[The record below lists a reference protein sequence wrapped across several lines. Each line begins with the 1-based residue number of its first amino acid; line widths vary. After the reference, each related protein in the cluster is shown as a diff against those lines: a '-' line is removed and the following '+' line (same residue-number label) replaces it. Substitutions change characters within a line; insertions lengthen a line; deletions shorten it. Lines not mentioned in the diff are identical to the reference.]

1 MADPWL
7 VPVRSLRRVVGSTH
21 HEHRCGRLGQ
31 LSVADT
37 LVAADA
43 MVDADVTLSA
53 IHGGVEVSG
62 RVSAP
67 FTGRCRRCG
76 RVLDGDVVTEVRE
89 VYRTRSARQ
98 SDGQDDEETYQ
109 LGPDHLDLAPM
120 VRDAV
125 LLDLPIAPL
134 CRPECLGL
142 CDRCGADRNVESCTC
157 TAERRDDRWA
167 ALDVLRQ
174 PPGTAPTS
182 PRS

>member
-7 VPVRSLRRVVGSTH
+7 VPVRALRRVVGSSH
-21 HEHRCGRLGQ
+21 HERRRGPLGR

-37 LVAADA
+37 VVAETAT
-43 MVDADVTLSA
+43 VDAAVTFSA
-53 IHGGVEVSG
+53 IDGGVEVSG

-67 FTGRCRRCG
+67 FTGTCRRCG
-76 RVLDGDVVTEVRE
+76 CALAGEVVAEVRE
-89 VYRTRSARQ
+89 VYRPRSVRERY
-98 SDGQDDEETYQ
+98 GEEDEETYE
-109 LGPDHLDLAPM
+109 LGSDHLDLAPM

-134 CRPECLGL
+134 CQVDCQGL
-142 CDRCGADRNVESCTC
+142 CDRCGADLNVDPCGCTK
-157 TAERRDDRWA
+157 ERVDDRWA